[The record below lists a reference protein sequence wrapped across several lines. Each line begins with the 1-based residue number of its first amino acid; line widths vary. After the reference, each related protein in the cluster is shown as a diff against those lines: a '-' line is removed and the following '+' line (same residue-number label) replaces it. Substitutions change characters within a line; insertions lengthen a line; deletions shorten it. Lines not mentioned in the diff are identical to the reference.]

1 MAAVLTGW
9 FKRREDEGPAR
20 LPELK
25 LDTEAQKRVVKAISH
40 EASMLGREAALVAGV
55 IDDVA
60 KASVAQSQVLESL
73 TAGMQLMAQANDAI
87 RYEAEQSRGAAS
99 NARAA
104 VERVGRGVQAASAS
118 LGKVFDAANEITRIA
133 LQTRLVAFNA
143 SVEAGRAGEAG
154 RGFAVVAEAVK
165 DLSQK
170 VEISSKEIVSTIQA
184 LGEKIDQLSQDL
196 IDSESENAS
205 RHGKQDDTFHAR
217 FKDIERCIAAITERA
232 AANMSACQDVVRTS
246 QAMGLEINA
255 NHRGLE
261 QANNGV
267 LTFLKTS
274 EKLIELTAGAG
285 VETEDTPYIN
295 AAVAGANELGQLLEE
310 ALASGKISDADLF
323 DQNYVPVQG
332 TNPQQFITRSVA
344 LTDRLFPG
352 TQERIAGM
360 DKVVFCAAVDNNG
373 YLPTHNHKFS
383 KPQGNDPVWN
393 AANSRNRRM
402 FADRTGLAAGRNIR
416 AFILQT
422 YRRDM
427 GGGKFVVMKD
437 LSAPI
442 TVRGRHWGGLRI
454 GYQF

>member
-1 MAAVLTGW
+1 MAAVLGSW

-25 LDTEAQKRVVKAISH
+25 LDNEAQKRVVMAISH
-40 EASMLGREAALVAGV
+40 EASLLGREAALVAGL
-55 IDDVA
+55 IDDVH
-60 KASVAQSQVLESL
+60 KASGGQSQVLESL
-73 TAGMQLMAQANDAI
+73 SEGMHNMAQANDAI
-87 RYEAEQSRGAAS
+87 RSEADQSRNAAA
-99 NARAA
+99 NARSA

-118 LGKVFDAANEITRIA
+118 LDKVFTAANEITRIA

-170 VEISSKEIVSTIQA
+170 VEVSSKEIVSTVQA
-184 LGEKIDQLSQDL
+184 LGEKIAQLSQDL
-196 IDSESENAS
+196 IDDGSTDRKGA
-205 RHGKQDDTFHAR
+205 QDDTFHAR

-232 AANMSACQDVVRTS
+232 ATNMAACEDVVQTS
-246 QAMGLEINA
+246 QAMGREIASNQ
-255 NHRGLE
+255 RGLS
-261 QANNGV
+261 QASEGV

-285 VETEDTPYIN
+285 VETEDTPYIKAVIEGAGQI
-295 AAVAGANELGQLLEE
+295 AAMLED
-310 ALASGKISDADLF
+310 AVNTGKISQSDLF
-323 DQNYVPVQG
+323 DRNYAPVQG
-332 TNPQQFITRSVA
+332 TNPPQFTSRSVG
-344 LTDRLFPG
+344 LTDRLFPSV
-352 TQERIAGM
+352 QERIAGM
-360 DKVVFCAAVDNNG
+360 EKVVFCAAVDNNG
-373 YLPTHNHKFS
+373 FLPTHNHKFS
-383 KPQGNDPVWN
+383 KPQGGDPVWN
-393 AANSRNRRM
+393 NANSRNRRM
-402 FADRTGLAAGRNIR
+402 FTDRTGLAAARNVR
-416 AFILQT
+416 EFLLQT

-442 TVRGRHWGGLRI
+442 IVRGHHWGGLRM